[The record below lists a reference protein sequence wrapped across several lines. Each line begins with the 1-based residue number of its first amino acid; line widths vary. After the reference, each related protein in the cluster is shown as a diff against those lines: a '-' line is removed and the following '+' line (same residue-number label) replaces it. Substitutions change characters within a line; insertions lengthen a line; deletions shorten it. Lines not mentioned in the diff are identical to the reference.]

1 MNRCQKCK
9 NELAAEARFCNIC
22 GTPQVTSPWSMNP
35 TRTIQPDIKHV
46 HPGREHRADATKSS
60 ASPTYEQFPKADDK
74 KALDN
79 VGRPDSTWPSNAPLS
94 TTPPAP
100 VGSIIRPIT
109 PLPSIPRHPVFPK
122 TTIEFATLKT
132 SQLNEPPKSE
142 LIEHTATT
150 PLPLPGE
157 NAAQTP
163 PQQKQGIIRPIVTSS
178 SLRQY
183 TPAPSSQI
191 SKTPPNPQ
199 TPLPK
204 PAVQQKP
211 EAGMSDRPVEAARDF
226 MPQMPLP
233 TLAAPQKSK
242 KSIPETPTIAS
253 PAQATP
259 KTEPLQPERVSR
271 PRPPQMPSPDLWMQ
285 QKQRLAEQRTK
296 QEPAIPT
303 QPLTSSAGENRRQE
317 SAIPTQPLTISA
329 GENRRQELVG
339 FNSTAS
345 SSQRLSWH
353 DMPTRH
359 LDHGITNDANGQG
372 NGTYKQVDHQ
382 ELALFSPESF
392 AYTSKAAEHWRKSW
406 RDRQYA
412 EAGPAEAVSK
422 GQASVPSP
430 LMAMQN
436 SFGRMR
442 AIINKQK
449 QDTSSS
455 NLGFWVTLFLMICLI
470 GGLGTYIVS
479 TYLPNA
485 SFGAAHIAPPG
496 ASQQA
501 SLALE
506 GTSSTTFMIG
516 QALHVH
522 GEHFGANDPI
532 RILLD
537 TTTPIL
543 SVQANDQGAFDT
555 TLSISNNW
563 PVGTRIIQAI
573 DDRANMSAYLDIQV
587 NPAASPV
594 TSSPNLS
601 VTLNGKAIQ
610 SLPFSYQI
618 GQSAPEAQRITITNT
633 SGKPLYWS
641 AAASTDHN
649 LNWLTI
655 ADNDIEGQ
663 LDISQPHSIGI
674 GVNVTGLGSSPANKP
689 YRGQITFTIN
699 SNEEL
704 TLPVQLTIIDAIPE
718 MIFSPEPI
726 LAVANPDGTC
736 QSGVTLTLWSVN
748 PDLKDNIQFI
758 DDRGNVKETGDLES
772 SGTNGDTVILTLRCF
787 AVQKGHPYSVQ
798 IFANSLQWHEM
809 VIVQ

>member
-9 NELAAEARFCNIC
+9 NEIAAEARFCNIC

-74 KALDN
+74 KDLDN
-79 VGRPDSTWPSNAPLS
+79 VGQPDSTRPSNAPLS
-94 TTPPAP
+94 TTPHTP

-109 PLPSIPRHPVFPK
+109 PVPSIPRHPIFPK

-132 SQLNEPPKSE
+132 SQLNEPPKPDV
-142 LIEHTATT
+142 IERAATT

-157 NAAQTP
+157 NAAQAQTP

-178 SLRQY
+178 SLRQN
-183 TPAPSSQI
+183 TPTPSSQT

-204 PAVQQKP
+204 PAVQQK
-211 EAGMSDRPVEAARDF
+211 
-226 MPQMPLP
+226 
-233 TLAAPQKSK
+233 
-242 KSIPETPTIAS
+242 SIPETPTTAL
-253 PAQATP
+253 PAQATS

-271 PRPPQMPSPDLWMQ
+271 PRPPQTPSPDLWMQ
-285 QKQRLAEQRTK
+285 QKQRQAEQRTK

-303 QPLTSSAGENRRQE
+303 QPLTSAGGEKRRQE
-317 SAIPTQPLTISA
+317 F
-329 GENRRQELVG
+329 VG

-353 DMPTRH
+353 DMPTKH
-359 LDHGITNDANGQG
+359 LDQG
-372 NGTYKQVDHQ
+372 NGTYQQVDHQ

-430 LMAMQN
+430 LIAMQN

-479 TYLPNA
+479 TYLPNV

-506 GTSSTTFMIG
+506 GTSSTTFIIG
-516 QALHVH
+516 QTLHVH

-543 SVQANDQGAFDT
+543 SLHANNQGAFDAT
-555 TLSISNNW
+555 MSIGNNW

-601 VTLNGKAIQ
+601 ITLNGKAVQ
-610 SLPFSYQI
+610 SLPFAYQI
-618 GQSAPEAQRITITNT
+618 GQPAPEAQRITITNT
-633 SGKPLYWS
+633 SGTPLHWS

-649 LNWLTI
+649 LSWLI
-655 ADNDIEGQ
+655 IEDNNIEGQ

-704 TLPVQLTIIDAIPE
+704 TLPVQLTIIDATPE

-736 QSGVTLTLWSVN
+736 QSGVTLTLINLGTAVIHWSVN
-748 PDLKDNIQFI
+748 PDLKDKIQFT
-758 DDRGNVKETGDLES
+758 DDKGNVKKTGDLEI

-787 AVQKGHPYSVQ
+787 GVQNGQQYAVQ
-798 IFANSLQWHEM
+798 IFANSLQWHET

>member
-1 MNRCQKCK
+1 
-9 NELAAEARFCNIC
+9 
-22 GTPQVTSPWSMNP
+22 MNP

-79 VGRPDSTWPSNAPLS
+79 VSQPDSTRPSNAPLS
-94 TTPPAP
+94 TTPPMSA
-100 VGSIIRPIT
+100 GSIIRPIT

-132 SQLNEPPKSE
+132 SQLNEPPKPDA
-142 LIEHTATT
+142 IERTATT
-150 PLPLPGE
+150 PLSVPGE
-157 NAAQTP
+157 NAAQTQTP

-178 SLRQY
+178 SLRQN
-183 TPAPSSQI
+183 TPTPSSQI

-204 PAVQQKP
+204 PAVQQK
-211 EAGMSDRPVEAARDF
+211 
-226 MPQMPLP
+226 
-233 TLAAPQKSK
+233 
-242 KSIPETPTIAS
+242 SIPETPTTAL
-253 PAQATP
+253 PAQATS
-259 KTEPLQPERVSR
+259 KTEPLQPERVLR
-271 PRPPQMPSPDLWMQ
+271 PRPPQTPSPDLWMQ
-285 QKQRLAEQRTK
+285 QKQRQAEQRAK
-296 QEPAIPT
+296 
-303 QPLTSSAGENRRQE
+303 QE
-317 SAIPTQPLTISA
+317 SAIPTQPLTSPA
-329 GENRRQELVG
+329 GEKHRQEFVG

-353 DMPTRH
+353 DMPTKH
-359 LDHGITNDANGQG
+359 LDQG

-555 TLSISNNW
+555 TMSISNNW

-704 TLPVQLTIIDAIPE
+704 TLPVQLTIIDATPE

-736 QSGVTLTLWSVN
+736 QSGVTLTLINLGMAVIHWSVN

>member
-9 NELAAEARFCNIC
+9 NEIAAEAHFCNIC
-22 GTPQVTSPWSMNP
+22 GTPQVPSFMNP
-35 TRTIQPDIKHV
+35 TRTIQPDIKRV
-46 HPGREHRADATKSS
+46 HPAREHRADATKSS
-60 ASPTYEQFPKADDK
+60 ASSTNEQFPKADDK

-183 TPAPSSQI
+183 APAPSSQI

-233 TLAAPQKSK
+233 TLAAPQ

-317 SAIPTQPLTISA
+317 F
-329 GENRRQELVG
+329 VG

-736 QSGVTLTLWSVN
+736 QSGVTLTLINLGTAVIHWSVN